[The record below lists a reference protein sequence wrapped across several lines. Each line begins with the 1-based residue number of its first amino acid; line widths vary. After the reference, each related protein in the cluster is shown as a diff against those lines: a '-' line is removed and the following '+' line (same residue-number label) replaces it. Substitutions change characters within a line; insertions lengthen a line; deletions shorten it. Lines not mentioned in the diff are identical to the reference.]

1 MVFNGT
7 ETTEGFDAFDMSV
20 PGYYNV
26 YYGAS
31 KDDKTVETAFTVVA
45 MADRTTIANGD
56 FEAGNLAGW
65 TILSD
70 AWAKVEGQYPGVIS
84 AVNYWGEELPY
95 NQAGDFHLDG
105 WNTGIGEPEG
115 WAIRST
121 NFTLSGSG
129 FISVRMGGAAA
140 AVKVFTADGT
150 LVGYYKQT
158 RFNDAKLVREGS
170 KYFVE
175 IANERVELDP
185 EKEARLLNNDVQS
198 QDVTLGV
205 RPEHTDLS
213 ENGGITGKVDVA
225 EMMGSS
231 VHLHITA
238 EGRDVII
245 IVPTVDMK
253 GNFSMGDEVR
263 FTFRGNVAHVFS
275 KETDRNLEF

>member
-213 ENGGITGKVDVA
+213 ENGGIAGKVDVA